1 MSYLFSNS
9 VKYDTS
15 TTGGGVA
22 TPVLDD
28 STISLIIYGTSGDQ
42 IIRQSYRNFV
52 LGRDYLIAY

>member
-28 STISLIIYGTSGDQ
+28 STISLII
-42 IIRQSYRNFV
+42 
-52 LGRDYLIAY
+52 